1 LAQQL
6 VHSWRGTLKRR
17 LAVAAA
23 GFVLWTAAIE
33 GRLVYLQ
40 VVRHADLAARAERQQ
55 MRTVTAPAKRGEI
68 LDRRGRVLAY
78 SVDAESIYAV
88 PSEIEQAQKAVA
100 AICGALEDCTAKER
114 EQLLERFGLQ
124 RAFVYVRRQVMPEQ
138 ARRVKALDLE
148 GIGFMKESRRFYP
161 NKELAAHVL
170 GYVGIDSTGLQG
182 IEATYDSLIKGK
194 PGTVLVQTDAR
205 RHAFSRLEK
214 PPTTGA
220 SLELTIDEYLQH
232 IAERELKAGVHEF
245 RAASGSAVIMDPHTG
260 ELLALANYPTFN
272 PNAFRQASE
281 PARRNRAVQDLY
293 EPGSTFKI
301 VTAGAAIEEKMI
313 RSADSIDVS
322 AGLIRFGGRV
332 INDDH
337 KYGVLSFEDVIV
349 KSSNVGAIKVGL
361 RLGPERLGLYVNR
374 FGFGRPISPDFPGE
388 SAGIVWDPAKLND
401 SALASVSMGYQVGVT
416 PLQMAAAVSSVAN
429 GGELI
434 EPRVVRAV
442 IRDGKRI
449 PVPRKVLRRTVSAGT
464 SAELT
469 RIMEAVVERG
479 TATRAQLA
487 GYTVAGKTG
496 TAKKLV
502 NGSYLGHTNY
512 NASFVGFVP
521 SRKPVYTIIVL
532 IDSPHAKSYYGGAVA
547 APVWQRIADAALRHT
562 GVPPTL
568 NTPPP
573 VLMTR
578 REEPRAVPTSLALQ
592 TSAVSS
598 IIGPVDPRVPG
609 LPDLRGLSARD
620 AIRTLTRLGLTA
632 RVHGTGVVA
641 DQRPEPGTPLEGRT
655 SCELWLEREVPGSG
669 QDRYLDS
676 ARGRPHGTQP

>member
-1 LAQQL
+1 MGEQS

-23 GFVLWTAAIE
+23 GCVLWTAAIE
-33 GRLVYLQ
+33 ARLVYLQ
-40 VVRHADLAARAERQQ
+40 IVRHADLSARAERQQ
-55 MRTVTAPAKRGEI
+55 MRTVTAPGKRGEI

-78 SVDAESIYAV
+78 SVDADSIYAV
-88 PSEIEQAQKAVA
+88 PSEIAEPHKAVA
-100 AICGALEDCTAKER
+100 AVCGALEDCTMKER
-114 EQLLERFGLQ
+114 QQLLERFGRQ
-124 RAFVYVRRQVMPEQ
+124 RAFVYVRRQVTPDQ

-161 NKELAAHVL
+161 NKELASHLL
-170 GYVGIDSTGLQG
+170 GYVGIDSTGLHG
-182 IEATYDSLIKGK
+182 IEATYDHLIKGK

-232 IAERELKAGVHEF
+232 IAERELKAGVQEF
-245 RAASGSAVIMDPHTG
+245 RASSGSAVVMDPHTG
-260 ELLALANYPTFN
+260 EILALASYPTFN

-281 PARRNRAVQDLY
+281 AARRNRAVQDVY

-301 VTAGAAIEEKMI
+301 VTAGAALEEKMI
-313 RSADSIDVS
+313 RSSDSIDVS

-337 KYGVLSFEDVIV
+337 RYGILSFEDVIV

-361 RLGPERLGLYVNR
+361 RLGAERLGLYINR

-388 SAGIVWDPAKLND
+388 SPGIVWNPEKLTD
-401 SALASVSMGYQVGVT
+401 SALASVSMGYQVAVT
-416 PLQMAAAVSSVAN
+416 PLQMAAAMSSVAN
-429 GGELI
+429 GGELV

-442 IRDGKRI
+442 VREGKRVA
-449 PVPRKVLRRTVSAGT
+449 VPRKVLRRTVSPSTAV
-464 SAELT
+464 ELT
-469 RIMEAVVERG
+469 RIMESVVERG
-479 TATRAQLA
+479 TATRAQVV

-502 NGSYLGHTNY
+502 NGSYVGHSNY
-512 NASFVGFVP
+512 NASFIGFVP
-521 SRKPVYTIIVL
+521 SRKPVYTIIVV

-547 APVWQRIADAALRHT
+547 APVWQRIADAALRQR

-568 NTPPP
+568 NAPPP
-573 VLMTR
+573 VLVARGGRAAEVQVSGPAETPSIMALSAPAQGV
-578 REEPRAVPTSLALQ
+578 EP
-592 TSAVSS
+592 
-598 IIGPVDPRVPG
+598 GF
-609 LPDLRGLSARD
+609 PDLRGLSARE
-620 AIRTLTRLGLTA
+620 AIRALARIGLTA
-632 RVHGTGVVA
+632 RVHGTGVVV
-641 DQRPEPGTPLEGRT
+641 DQQPEAGGVLDGRT
-655 SCELWLEREVPGSG
+655 SCVLWLERQPPVRVVDGS
-669 QDRYLDS
+669 
-676 ARGRPHGTQP
+676 QP